1 MNIKFTSIGSYPWP
15 YPWHNDED
23 LTNIGLVMKFYDPKV
38 KSSPA
43 YFHVINEH
51 LLFLSAIKYGMSFY
65 ELTENDLIRNL
76 NDYKRELKKRT
87 IIINS

>member
-1 MNIKFTSIGSYPWP
+1 MNIAFSSIGSYPW
-15 YPWHNDED
+15 NED
-23 LTNIGLVMKFYDPKV
+23 KDLKDIGLVIKFYDPKV

-43 YFHVINEH
+43 YFHVINEQ

-65 ELTENDLIRNL
+65 ELTENDLISIL

-87 IIINS
+87 IIMNF